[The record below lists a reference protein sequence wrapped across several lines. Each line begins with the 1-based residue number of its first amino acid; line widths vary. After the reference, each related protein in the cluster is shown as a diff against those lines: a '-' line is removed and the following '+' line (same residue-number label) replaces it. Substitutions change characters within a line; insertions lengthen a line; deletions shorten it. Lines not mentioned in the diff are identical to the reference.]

1 MTKTAGAKAPAVL
14 YLRVMNVH
22 SIARMSG
29 GSAYLWMAARARNAL
44 RRVVVFG
51 VVGGVVFIAAL
62 IAFVVVPRNASR
74 KALAV
79 ASKIEARTDSTPAV
93 ATRNRYLAEVTTTDS
108 VLNAARQAA
117 IPVPTPVIDTFPPAV
132 RAQRDSLNK
141 ELATLNRLIDRAE
154 NAPLPTSYRALAA
167 SPAVAADPRV
177 RVLLDSLADIERE
190 RNAFGAVGGVDPV
203 YLSLTSRATAIG
215 RTIQGIADVK
225 RGEVRGKLA
234 LIRPVPAPVE
244 KPKILVDTTALLAQL
259 ATGQQNYSAAAKQL
273 DQINQRNARIDRES
287 ARARDLANVGAPPWA
302 MLAAAVV
309 LALAV
314 GFAASFG
321 TELKRPHIADPRE
334 AEQISGARV
343 LTVIR
348 PPEVV
353 VERSRRQA
361 DVEAPPLI
369 DVVSESYRTLYL
381 HIASVEASVPIVTIT
396 GDDPGIVATVASNLA
411 ASAAYEAR
419 STLLVDVDP
428 TTCSVA
434 SVLRVRPDPGLSGI
448 ITGTATWPEA
458 IVPTTIGRDR
468 PLDVLPSGTRRAG
481 PPEPDVVEEV
491 RKELARM
498 QRRYDFI
505 IIAAPTSYV
514 QRSASSIIPA
524 PDVILCA
531 RIAHTTVGGLK
542 SAVDSLR
549 GADMRIHGLVL
560 WDAEMPQLETR
571 EEMLGATR
579 QSGAFQPELV
589 TAR

>member
-1 MTKTAGAKAPAVL
+1 
-14 YLRVMNVH
+14 MNVH

-51 VVGGVVFIAAL
+51 IVGGVVFIAAL
-62 IAFVVVPRNASR
+62 IAFVLVPRNASR

-79 ASKIEARTDSTPAV
+79 AAQIEAKSDSTPAV
-93 ATRNRYLAEVTTTDS
+93 AARNRYLAEVTAVDS
-108 VLNAARQAA
+108 ALDAARRAA
-117 IPVPTPVIDTFPPAV
+117 NPPPAPVIDTFPPAV
-132 RAQRDSLNK
+132 RAQRDTLGA

-167 SPAVAADPRV
+167 SPEVAADPRV
-177 RVLLDSLADIERE
+177 RILLDSLAGIERD
-190 RNAFGAVGGVDPV
+190 RNAFGAVGTVDPV
-203 YLSLTSRATAIG
+203 YLALTSRANAIG
-215 RTIQGIADVK
+215 RSIQAVADAK
-225 RGEVRGKLA
+225 RGEIRGKLA
-234 LIRPVPAPVE
+234 LIRPTPAPVT
-244 KPKILVDTTALLAQL
+244 KPAILVDTAKLLAQRST
-259 ATGQQNYSAAAKQL
+259 AQQSYSAAARQA
-273 DQINQRNARIDRES
+273 DQISTKNTRIDRES
-287 ARARDLANVGAPPWA
+287 ARARELSNVGAPPWA
-302 MLAAAVV
+302 M

-334 AEQISGARV
+334 AEQVSGARV

-396 GDDPGIVATVASNLA
+396 GDDPGIVATVAANLA

-434 SVLRVRPDPGLSGI
+434 SVLRIRPDPGLSGI
-448 ITGTATWPEA
+448 ITGSATWPEA

-468 PLDVLPSGTRRAG
+468 PLDVLPSGTRRSG
-481 PPEPDVVEEV
+481 LPEANVVEDV
-491 RKELARM
+491 KKELARM

-514 QRSASSIIPA
+514 QRSGSSIIPA

-542 SAVDSLR
+542 TAVDTLR

-579 QSGAFQPELV
+579 QPEAFQPELAA
-589 TAR
+589 AR

>member
-1 MTKTAGAKAPAVL
+1 M
-14 YLRVMNVH
+14 
-22 SIARMSG
+22 
-29 GSAYLWMAARARNAL
+29 
-44 RRVVVFG
+44 FG
-51 VVGGVVFIAAL
+51 IVGGVTFIAAL
-62 IAFVVVPRNASR
+62 IAFVVVPRSASR

-79 ASKIEARTDSTPAV
+79 ASRIETRSDSAPAV
-93 ATRNRYLAEVTTTDS
+93 AARDRFLAQTNTADSIMNATRAALAP
-108 VLNAARQAA
+108 Q
-117 IPVPTPVIDTFPPAV
+117 PVAVIDTFPPAV
-132 RAQRDSLNK
+132 RAQRDSLSA
-141 ELATLNRLIDRAE
+141 ELTTLNRLIDRAE

-167 SPAVAADPRV
+167 SPTVAADPRV
-177 RVLLDSLADIERE
+177 RTLLDSLADIERE

-215 RTIQGIADVK
+215 REIKGIADAK
-225 RGEVRGKLA
+225 RGEMRGKLA
-234 LIRPVPAPVE
+234 LIRPTPAPVV
-244 KPKILVDTTALLAQL
+244 KPVINVDTNQVLAQR
-259 ATGQQNYSAAAKQL
+259 TAAQRQYTAAMRQL
-273 DQINQRNARIDRES
+273 DQIRQKNLRIDQET
-287 ARARDLANVGAPPWA
+287 ARARELANVGAPPWA

-334 AEQISGARV
+334 AEQVSNARV
-343 LTVIR
+343 LTVIK
-348 PPEVV
+348 PPEIV

-396 GDDPGIVATVASNLA
+396 GDDPGIVATVAANLA

-428 TTCSVA
+428 TTCAVA
-434 SVLRVRPDPGLSGI
+434 SVLRIRPDPGLGGI
-448 ITGTATWPEA
+448 INGGATWPEA

-481 PPEPDVVEEV
+481 MPETNVVEEV
-491 RKELARM
+491 KKELARL

-514 QRSASSIIPA
+514 QRSAASIIPA

-531 RIAHTTVGGLK
+531 RMAHTTIGGLK
-542 SAVDSLR
+542 SAVEGLR
-549 GADMRIHGLVL
+549 AADMRIHGLVL

-571 EEMLGATR
+571 EEMLGASR
-579 QSGAFQPELV
+579 QAESFRPELA
-589 TAR
+589 TAQ

>member
-1 MTKTAGAKAPAVL
+1 
-14 YLRVMNVH
+14 MNVH

-51 VVGGVVFIAAL
+51 IVGGVVFIAAL
-62 IAFVVVPRNASR
+62 IAFVLVPRNASR

-79 ASKIEARTDSTPAV
+79 AAQIDAKSDSTPAV
-93 ATRNRYLAEVTTTDS
+93 AARNRYLAEVTAVDS
-108 VLNAARQAA
+108 ALDGARRAANPAPA
-117 IPVPTPVIDTFPPAV
+117 PVIDTFPPAV
-132 RAQRDSLNK
+132 RAQRDSLGA

-167 SPAVAADPRV
+167 SPEVAADPRV
-177 RVLLDSLADIERE
+177 RILLDSLAGIERD
-190 RNAFGAVGGVDPV
+190 RNAFGAVGTVDPV
-203 YLSLTSRATAIG
+203 YLALTSRANAIG
-215 RTIQGIADVK
+215 RSIQAIADAK
-225 RGEVRGKLA
+225 RGEIRGKLA
-234 LIRPVPAPVE
+234 LIRPTPAAVV
-244 KPKILVDTTALLAQL
+244 KPAITVDTLRLLAQR
-259 ATGQQNYSAAAKQL
+259 ATAQQSYSAAARQV
-273 DQINQRNARIDRES
+273 DQISTKNTRIDRES
-287 ARARDLANVGAPPWA
+287 AHARELSNVGAPPWA

-334 AEQISGARV
+334 AEQVSGARV
-343 LTVIR
+343 LTVVR

-361 DVEAPPLI
+361 DIEAPPLI

-396 GDDPGIVATVASNLA
+396 GDDPGIVATVAANLA

-434 SVLRVRPDPGLSGI
+434 SVLRIRPDPGLSGI
-448 ITGTATWPEA
+448 ITGNATWPEA
-458 IVPTTIGRDR
+458 IVSTTIGRDR
-468 PLDVLPSGTRRAG
+468 PLDVLPSGTRRSG
-481 PPEPDVVEEV
+481 LPEANVVEEV
-491 RKELARM
+491 KKELARM

-514 QRSASSIIPA
+514 QRSESSIIPA

-542 SAVDSLR
+542 TAVDSLR

-571 EEMLGATR
+571 EEMLGSTR
-579 QSGAFQPELV
+579 QPEAFQPELAA
-589 TAR
+589 AR

>member
-1 MTKTAGAKAPAVL
+1 
-14 YLRVMNVH
+14 
-22 SIARMSG
+22 
-29 GSAYLWMAARARNAL
+29 MAARARNAL

-51 VVGGVVFIAAL
+51 IVGGVVFIAAL
-62 IAFVVVPRNASR
+62 IAFVLVPRNASR

-79 ASKIEARTDSTPAV
+79 AARIEAKNDSSPAV
-93 ATRNRYLAEVTTTDS
+93 AARDRYLAEVTAVDS
-108 VLNAARQAA
+108 TLDAARRAA
-117 IPVPTPVIDTFPPAV
+117 NPVPAPVIDTFPPAV
-132 RAQRDSLNK
+132 RAQRDSLGAQ
-141 ELATLNRLIDRAE
+141 LATLKRLIDRAE

-167 SPAVAADPRV
+167 SPEVAADPRV
-177 RVLLDSLADIERE
+177 RILLDSLAGIERD
-190 RNAFGAVGGVDPV
+190 RNAFGAVGTVDPV
-203 YLSLTSRATAIG
+203 YLALTSRANAIG
-215 RTIQGIADVK
+215 RSIQAVADAK
-225 RGEVRGKLA
+225 RGEIRGKLA
-234 LIRPVPAPVE
+234 LIRPTSPPVV
-244 KPKILVDTTALLAQL
+244 KPTITVDTAKLLAQRGT
-259 ATGQQNYSAAAKQL
+259 AQQSYAAAARQV
-273 DQINQRNARIDRES
+273 DQIRSRNSRIDRES
-287 ARARDLANVGAPPWA
+287 ARARELSNVGAPPWA

-334 AEQISGARV
+334 AEQVSGARV

-396 GDDPGIVATVASNLA
+396 GDDPGIVATVAANLA

-434 SVLRVRPDPGLSGI
+434 SVLRIRPDPGLSGI
-448 ITGTATWPEA
+448 ITGSSTWPEA

-468 PLDVLPSGTRRAG
+468 PLDVLPSGTRRSG
-481 PPEPDVVEEV
+481 LPESNVVEEV
-491 RKELARM
+491 KKELARM

-542 SAVDSLR
+542 TAVDTLR

-571 EEMLGATR
+571 EEMLGSTS
-579 QSGAFQPELV
+579 QSEAFQPELA

>member
-1 MTKTAGAKAPAVL
+1 
-14 YLRVMNVH
+14 MNVH

-29 GSAYLWMAARARNAL
+29 GSTYLWMAARARNAL
-44 RRVVVFG
+44 RRGVVFG
-51 VVGGVVFIAAL
+51 VVGGVVFVAAL
-62 IAFVVVPRNASR
+62 IAFVVVPRNASK

-79 ASKIEARTDSTPAV
+79 ASRIEARADSSPAV
-93 ATRNRYLAEVTTTDS
+93 AARNRYQTELTRTDS
-108 VLNAARQAA
+108 VLNAARLAA
-117 IPVPTPVIDTFPPAV
+117 MPVPTPVIDTFPPAV
-132 RAQRDSLNK
+132 RAQRDSLNG

-203 YLSLTSRATAIG
+203 YLALTSRATAIG
-215 RTIQGIADVK
+215 RSIQGIADVK

-234 LIRPVPAPVE
+234 LIRPIAAPVA
-244 KPKILVDTTALLAQL
+244 KPKILVDTAALLAQSA
-259 ATGQQNYSAAAKQL
+259 ATQQNYAAAVKQL
-273 DQINQRNARIDRES
+273 EQVNQRNARIDRES
-287 ARARDLANVGAPPWA
+287 ARARELANVGAPPWA

-334 AEQISGARV
+334 AEQVSGARV

-396 GDDPGIVATVASNLA
+396 GDDPGIVATVAANLA

-434 SVLRVRPDPGLSGI
+434 SVLRIRPDPGLSGI
-448 ITGTATWPEA
+448 ITGSATWPEA

-481 PPEPDVVEEV
+481 LPEPNTVEEV

-514 QRSASSIIPA
+514 QRSASSIIPS

-542 SAVDSLR
+542 TAVDSLR

-579 QSGAFQPELV
+579 QSEAFQPELA
-589 TAR
+589 TAQ

>member
-1 MTKTAGAKAPAVL
+1 
-14 YLRVMNVH
+14 MNVH
-22 SIARMSG
+22 R

-44 RRVVVFG
+44 RRIVVFG
-51 VVGGVVFIAAL
+51 IVGGVVFIGAL

-79 ASKIEARTDSTPAV
+79 AASIESRTDSGPTVV
-93 ATRNRYLAEVTTTDS
+93 ARDRYLAELTATDS
-108 VLNAARQAA
+108 VLNATRRALM
-117 IPVPTPVIDTFPPAV
+117 PVPAAVIDTFPPAV
-132 RAQRDSLNK
+132 RAQRDSLGA

-167 SPAVAADPRV
+167 SPPVAADPKV
-177 RVLLDSLADIERE
+177 RVLLDSLADVERD
-190 RNAFGAVGGVDPV
+190 RNSFGAMGGVDPV
-203 YLSLTSRATAIG
+203 YLSLTSRANAIG
-215 RTIQGIADVK
+215 RQIQGIADAK
-225 RGEVRGKLA
+225 RGEIRGKLA
-234 LIRPVPAPVE
+234 LIRPTPAPVV
-244 KPKILVDTTALLAQL
+244 KPVITVDTTKLAAQH
-259 ATGQQNYSAAAKQL
+259 ATAQQNYASAVAQL
-273 DQINQRNARIDRES
+273 DQINQKNARIDRES
-287 ARARDLANVGAPPWA
+287 AHARELANVGAPPWA

-334 AEQISGARV
+334 AEQISGTRV
-343 LTVIR
+343 LTVIK

-396 GDDPGIVATVASNLA
+396 GDDPGIVATVAANLA

-434 SVLRVRPDPGLSGI
+434 SVLRIRPDPGLSGI
-448 ITGTATWPEA
+448 IMGSATWPEA
-458 IVPTTIGRDR
+458 IIPTTIGRDR
-468 PLDVLPSGTRRAG
+468 PLDVLPSGTRRSG
-481 PPEPDVVEEV
+481 LPEPNVVEEV

-514 QRSASSIIPA
+514 QRSANSIIPA

-579 QSGAFQPELV
+579 QSGAFQPELA

>member
-1 MTKTAGAKAPAVL
+1 
-14 YLRVMNVH
+14 
-22 SIARMSG
+22 
-29 GSAYLWMAARARNAL
+29 MAARARNAL
-44 RRVVVFG
+44 RRVLVFG
-51 VVGGVVFIAAL
+51 IVGGVTFIGAL
-62 IAFVVVPRNASR
+62 IAFVIVPRSASR

-79 ASKIEARTDSTPAV
+79 ASQIEARTDTAPTV
-93 ATRNRYLAEVTTTDS
+93 
-108 VLNAARQAA
+108 AARDRFLAQVNTADSIMNATHAA
-117 IPVPTPVIDTFPPAV
+117 LAPQPVAVIDTFPPAV
-132 RAQRDSLNK
+132 RAQRDSLSA

-167 SPAVAADPRV
+167 SPTVAADPRV
-177 RVLLDSLADIERE
+177 RALLDSLADIERE

-215 RTIQGIADVK
+215 REIKGIADAK
-225 RGEVRGKLA
+225 RGEMRGKLA
-234 LIRPVPAPVE
+234 LIRPTPAPVV
-244 KPKILVDTTALLAQL
+244 KPVINVDTNQVIAQRTAAQR
-259 ATGQQNYSAAAKQL
+259 NYAAAERQL
-273 DQINQRNARIDRES
+273 DQIRQKNQRIDRET
-287 ARARDLANVGAPPWA
+287 ARARELANVGAPPWA

-334 AEQISGARV
+334 AEQVSNARV
-343 LTVIR
+343 LTVIS
-348 PPEVV
+348 PPEIV

-396 GDDPGIVATVASNLA
+396 GDDPGIVATVAANLA

-428 TTCSVA
+428 TTCAVA
-434 SVLRVRPDPGLSGI
+434 SVLRIRPDPGLAGI
-448 ITGTATWPEA
+448 INGGVTWPEA

-468 PLDVLPSGTRRAG
+468 PLDVLPSGTRRSG
-481 PPEPDVVEEV
+481 MPEATVVEEV
-491 RKELARM
+491 RKELARL

-514 QRSASSIIPA
+514 QRSAASIIPA

-531 RIAHTTVGGLK
+531 RIAHTTIGGLK
-542 SAVDSLR
+542 SAVDGLR
-549 GADMRIHGLVL
+549 AADMRIHGLVL

-571 EEMLGATR
+571 EEMLGAAQR
-579 QSGAFQPELV
+579 PESFQPELAA
-589 TAR
+589 AR

>member
-1 MTKTAGAKAPAVL
+1 
-14 YLRVMNVH
+14 
-22 SIARMSG
+22 
-29 GSAYLWMAARARNAL
+29 MAARARNAL

-51 VVGGVVFIAAL
+51 IVGGVVFIAAL
-62 IAFVVVPRNASR
+62 IAFVLVPRNASR

-79 ASKIEARTDSTPAV
+79 AAQIEAKSDSTPSV
-93 ATRNRYLAEVTTTDS
+93 AARNRYLAEVTAIDS
-108 VLNAARQAA
+108 ALDAARRAA
-117 IPVPTPVIDTFPPAV
+117 NPAPAPVIDTFPPAV
-132 RAQRDSLNK
+132 RAQRDSLGAQ
-141 ELATLNRLIDRAE
+141 LATLNRLIDRAE

-167 SPAVAADPRV
+167 SPEVAADPRV
-177 RVLLDSLADIERE
+177 RILLDSLAGIERD
-190 RNAFGAVGGVDPV
+190 RNAFGAVGTVDPV
-203 YLSLTSRATAIG
+203 YLALTSRANAIG
-215 RTIQGIADVK
+215 RSIQAVADAK
-225 RGEVRGKLA
+225 RGEIRGKLA
-234 LIRPVPAPVE
+234 LIRPTPAPIT
-244 KPKILVDTTALLAQL
+244 KPAITVDTVKLLAQR
-259 ATGQQNYSAAAKQL
+259 ATAQQSYSAAARQA
-273 DQINQRNARIDRES
+273 DQISSKNTRIDRES
-287 ARARDLANVGAPPWA
+287 ARARELSNVGAPPWA

-334 AEQISGARV
+334 AEQVSGARV
-343 LTVIR
+343 LTVVR

-396 GDDPGIVATVASNLA
+396 GDDPGIVATVAANLA

-434 SVLRVRPDPGLSGI
+434 SVLRIRPDPGLSGI
-448 ITGTATWPEA
+448 ITGSATWPEA

-468 PLDVLPSGTRRAG
+468 PLDVLPSGTRRSG
-481 PPEPDVVEEV
+481 LPEANVVEEV
-491 RKELARM
+491 KKELARM

-514 QRSASSIIPA
+514 QRSGSSIIPA

-542 SAVDSLR
+542 TAVDTLR

-571 EEMLGATR
+571 EEMLGSTR
-579 QSGAFQPELV
+579 QPEAFQPELA

>member
-1 MTKTAGAKAPAVL
+1 
-14 YLRVMNVH
+14 
-22 SIARMSG
+22 MSG

-51 VVGGVVFIAAL
+51 IVGGVVFIAAL
-62 IAFVVVPRNASR
+62 IAFVLVPRNASR

-79 ASKIEARTDSTPAV
+79 AAQIEAKNDSSPAV
-93 ATRNRYLAEVTTTDS
+93 AARDRYLAEVTAIDS
-108 VLNAARQAA
+108 ALGAARRAA
-117 IPVPTPVIDTFPPAV
+117 NPVPAPVIDTFPPAV
-132 RAQRDSLNK
+132 RAQRDSLGAQ
-141 ELATLNRLIDRAE
+141 LATLNRLIDRAE

-167 SPAVAADPRV
+167 SPEVAADPRV
-177 RVLLDSLADIERE
+177 RILLDSLAGIERD
-190 RNAFGAVGGVDPV
+190 RNAFGAVGTVDPV
-203 YLSLTSRATAIG
+203 YLALTSRANAIG
-215 RTIQGIADVK
+215 RSIQAVADAK
-225 RGEVRGKLA
+225 RGEIRGKLA
-234 LIRPVPAPVE
+234 LIRPTPAPVVR
-244 KPKILVDTTALLAQL
+244 PTINVDTTKLLAQR
-259 ATGQQNYSAAAKQL
+259 ATAQQSYTAAARQV
-273 DQINQRNARIDRES
+273 DQISSKNSRIDRES
-287 ARARDLANVGAPPWA
+287 AHARELSNVGAPPWA

-334 AEQISGARV
+334 AEQVSGARV
-343 LTVIR
+343 LTVVR

-396 GDDPGIVATVASNLA
+396 GDDPGIVATVAANLA

-434 SVLRVRPDPGLSGI
+434 SVLRIRPDPGLSGI
-448 ITGTATWPEA
+448 ITGGATWPEA

-468 PLDVLPSGTRRAG
+468 PLDVLPSGTRRSG
-481 PPEPDVVEEV
+481 LPESNVVEEV
-491 RKELARM
+491 KKELARM

-514 QRSASSIIPA
+514 QRSETSIIPA

-542 SAVDSLR
+542 TAVDTLR

-571 EEMLGATR
+571 EEMLGSTR
-579 QSGAFQPELV
+579 QSEAFQPELA

>member
-1 MTKTAGAKAPAVL
+1 
-14 YLRVMNVH
+14 MNVH

-44 RRVVVFG
+44 RRVLVFG
-51 VVGGVVFIAAL
+51 IVGGVVFIAAL

-79 ASKIEARTDSTPAV
+79 ASRIEARADSTPAV
-93 ATRNRYLAEVTTTDS
+93 TARDRYLAEVRTTDS
-108 VLNAARQAA
+108 VINATRLAA
-117 IPVPTPVIDTFPPAV
+117 MPVVTPVIDTFPPAV
-132 RAQRDSLNK
+132 RAQRDSLNA
-141 ELATLNRLIDRAE
+141 ELTTLNRLIDRAE

-167 SPAVAADPRV
+167 SPAVASDPRV
-177 RVLLDSLADIERE
+177 RALLDSLADIERE

-215 RTIQGIADVK
+215 RSIQGIADAK

-234 LIRPVPAPVE
+234 LIRPTPAPVVR
-244 KPKILVDTTALLAQL
+244 PRITVDTTALLAQN
-259 ATGQQNYSAAAKQL
+259 AAAQQNYAAAVKQL

-343 LTVIR
+343 LTVIK

-434 SVLRVRPDPGLSGI
+434 SVLRIRPDPGLSGI
-448 ITGTATWPEA
+448 ITGNATWPEA
-458 IVPTTIGRDR
+458 IVSTTIGRDR

-481 PPEPDVVEEV
+481 LPEPDVVEEV

-505 IIAAPTSYV
+505 IITAPTSYV

-579 QSGAFQPELV
+579 QSGAFQPEL
-589 TAR
+589 AAAQ

>member
-1 MTKTAGAKAPAVL
+1 
-14 YLRVMNVH
+14 MNVH

-51 VVGGVVFIAAL
+51 IVGGVVFIAAL
-62 IAFVVVPRNASR
+62 IAFVLVPRNASR

-79 ASKIEARTDSTPAV
+79 AAQIEAKNDSSPAV
-93 ATRNRYLAEVTTTDS
+93 ATRGRYLAEVTAVDS
-108 VLNAARQAA
+108 ALDAARRAA
-117 IPVPTPVIDTFPPAV
+117 NPVPAPVIDTFPPAV
-132 RAQRDSLNK
+132 RAQRDSLGA

-167 SPAVAADPRV
+167 SPEVAANPKV
-177 RVLLDSLADIERE
+177 RVLLDSLADIERD
-190 RNAFGAVGGVDPV
+190 RNAFGAVGTVDPV
-203 YLSLTSRATAIG
+203 YLALTSRANAIG
-215 RTIQGIADVK
+215 RSIQAVADAK
-225 RGEVRGKLA
+225 RGEIRGKLA
-234 LIRPVPAPVE
+234 LIRPAPAPVV
-244 KPKILVDTTALLAQL
+244 KPTITVDTARLLAQRST
-259 ATGQQNYSAAAKQL
+259 AQQSYSAAVRQVE
-273 DQINQRNARIDRES
+273 QISSKNSRIDRES
-287 ARARDLANVGAPPWA
+287 ARARELSNVGAPPWA

-334 AEQISGARV
+334 AEQVSGARV
-343 LTVIR
+343 LTVIK

-396 GDDPGIVATVASNLA
+396 GDDPGIVATVAANLA

-419 STLLVDVDP
+419 STLLVDVGP

-434 SVLRVRPDPGLSGI
+434 SVLRIRPDPGLSGV
-448 ITGTATWPEA
+448 ITGSATWPEA

-468 PLDVLPSGTRRAG
+468 PLDVLPSGTRRSG
-481 PPEPDVVEEV
+481 LPEPSVVEEV
-491 RKELARM
+491 KKELTRM

-514 QRSASSIIPA
+514 QRSVSSIIPA

-542 SAVDSLR
+542 TAVDSLR

-571 EEMLGATR
+571 EEMLGSTR
-579 QSGAFQPELV
+579 QSEAFQPELA
-589 TAR
+589 TAP

>member
-1 MTKTAGAKAPAVL
+1 
-14 YLRVMNVH
+14 
-22 SIARMSG
+22 
-29 GSAYLWMAARARNAL
+29 MAARARNAL
-44 RRVVVFG
+44 RRVLVFG
-51 VVGGVVFIAAL
+51 IVGGVVFIAAL

-79 ASKIEARTDSTPAV
+79 ASRIEARTDSSPTV
-93 ATRNRYLAEVTTTDS
+93 ALRDRFLAEVTSTDS

-132 RAQRDSLNK
+132 RAQRDSLNA

-215 RTIQGIADVK
+215 RAIQGIADVK

-244 KPKILVDTTALLAQL
+244 KPKISVDTVALLTQRAQ
-259 ATGQQNYSAAAKQL
+259 AQQNYAAAAKQL
-273 DQINQRNARIDRES
+273 DQINQKNTRIDRES
-287 ARARDLANVGAPPWA
+287 ARARELANVGAPPWA

-396 GDDPGIVATVASNLA
+396 GDDPGIIATVASNLA

-434 SVLRVRPDPGLSGI
+434 SVLRIRPDPGLSGI

-468 PLDVLPSGTRRAG
+468 PLDVIPSGTRRAG

-491 RKELARM
+491 RRELARM

-505 IIAAPTSYV
+505 IITAPTSYV

-531 RIAHTTVGGLK
+531 RIAHTSVAGLK

-571 EEMLGATR
+571 EEMLGVTR

-589 TAR
+589 TAQ

>member
-1 MTKTAGAKAPAVL
+1 
-14 YLRVMNVH
+14 MNVH
-22 SIARMSG
+22 R

-51 VVGGVVFIAAL
+51 IVGGVVFIGAL

-74 KALAV
+74 KALAMA
-79 ASKIEARTDSTPAV
+79 ASIESRTDSGPTVGA
-93 ATRNRYLAEVTTTDS
+93 RDRYLAELTATDS
-108 VLNAARQAA
+108 VLNATRRALM
-117 IPVPTPVIDTFPPAV
+117 PVPAAVIDTFPPAV
-132 RAQRDSLNK
+132 RAQRDSLGA

-167 SPAVAADPRV
+167 SPVVAADPRV
-177 RVLLDSLADIERE
+177 RVLLDSLADIERD

-203 YLSLTSRATAIG
+203 YLSLTSRANAIG
-215 RTIQGIADVK
+215 RQIQGIADAK

-234 LIRPVPAPVE
+234 LIRPTPAPVV
-244 KPKILVDTTALLAQL
+244 KPVITVDTTKLVAQH
-259 ATGQQNYSAAAKQL
+259 ATAQQNYEAALAQL
-273 DQINQRNARIDRES
+273 DQINQKNARIDRES
-287 ARARDLANVGAPPWA
+287 AHARDLANVGAPPWA
-302 MLAAAVV
+302 MLAAAAV

-343 LTVIR
+343 LTVIK

-396 GDDPGIVATVASNLA
+396 GDDPGIVATVAANLA

-434 SVLRVRPDPGLSGI
+434 SVLRIRPDPGLSGI
-448 ITGTATWPEA
+448 ITGNATWPEA
-458 IVPTTIGRDR
+458 IIPTTIGRDR
-468 PLDVLPSGTRRAG
+468 PLDVLPSGTRRSG
-481 PPEPDVVEEV
+481 LPEPNVVEEV

-531 RIAHTTVGGLK
+531 RIAHTTVSGLK

-579 QSGAFQPELV
+579 QSGAFQPELA

>member
-1 MTKTAGAKAPAVL
+1 
-14 YLRVMNVH
+14 
-22 SIARMSG
+22 
-29 GSAYLWMAARARNAL
+29 
-44 RRVVVFG
+44 VV
-51 VVGGVVFIAAL
+51 
-62 IAFVVVPRNASR
+62 
-74 KALAV
+74 K
-79 ASKIEARTDSTPAV
+79 
-93 ATRNRYLAEVTTTDS
+93 
-108 VLNAARQAA
+108 
-117 IPVPTPVIDTFPPAV
+117 PVIT
-132 RAQRDSLNK
+132 
-141 ELATLNRLIDRAE
+141 
-154 NAPLPTSYRALAA
+154 
-167 SPAVAADPRV
+167 
-177 RVLLDSLADIERE
+177 
-190 RNAFGAVGGVDPV
+190 
-203 YLSLTSRATAIG
+203 
-215 RTIQGIADVK
+215 
-225 RGEVRGKLA
+225 
-234 LIRPVPAPVE
+234 
-244 KPKILVDTTALLAQL
+244 VDTTKLLAQR
-259 ATGQQNYSAAAKQL
+259 AAAQQNFTAATRQL
-273 DQINQRNARIDRES
+273 DQINQRNARIARES
-287 ARARDLANVGAPPWA
+287 ARARELANVGAPPWA
-302 MLAAAVV
+302 MLAAAAV

-334 AEQISGARV
+334 AEQITGARV
-343 LTVIR
+343 LTVIK

-396 GDDPGIVATVASNLA
+396 GDEPGIVATVAANLA

-434 SVLRVRPDPGLSGI
+434 SVLRIRPDPGLSGI
-448 ITGTATWPEA
+448 ITGGATWPEA

-481 PPEPDVVEEV
+481 MPEADVVEEV

-514 QRSASSIIPA
+514 QRSANSIIPA

-531 RIAHTTVGGLK
+531 RIAHATVSGLK
-542 SAVDSLR
+542 NAVESLR
-549 GADMRIHGLVL
+549 GADMRVHGLVL

-579 QSGAFQPELV
+579 QSGAFQPELAA
-589 TAR
+589 AR

>member
-1 MTKTAGAKAPAVL
+1 
-14 YLRVMNVH
+14 
-22 SIARMSG
+22 MSG

-44 RRVVVFG
+44 RRVLVFG
-51 VVGGVVFIAAL
+51 IVGGVTFIGAL
-62 IAFVVVPRNASR
+62 IAFVIVPRSASR

-79 ASKIEARTDSTPAV
+79 ASQIESPTDSAPTI
-93 ATRNRYLAEVTTTDS
+93 
-108 VLNAARQAA
+108 AARDRFLAQVNTADSIMNATHAA
-117 IPVPTPVIDTFPPAV
+117 LAPQPVAVIDTFPPAV
-132 RAQRDSLNK
+132 RAQRDSLSA

-167 SPAVAADPRV
+167 SPTVAADPRV
-177 RVLLDSLADIERE
+177 RALLDSLADVERD

-215 RTIQGIADVK
+215 REIKAIADAK
-225 RGEVRGKLA
+225 RGEMRGKLA
-234 LIRPVPAPVE
+234 LIRPTPAPVV
-244 KPKILVDTTALLAQL
+244 KPVINVDTNQVIAQRAVAQRNYATAAR
-259 ATGQQNYSAAAKQL
+259 QL
-273 DQINQRNARIDRES
+273 DQIRLKNQRIDRES
-287 ARARDLANVGAPPWA
+287 ARARELANVGAPPWA

-334 AEQISGARV
+334 AEQVSNARV
-343 LTVIR
+343 LTVIS
-348 PPEVV
+348 PPEIV

-396 GDDPGIVATVASNLA
+396 GDDPGIVATVAANLA

-428 TTCSVA
+428 TTCAVA
-434 SVLRVRPDPGLSGI
+434 SVLRIRPDPGLAGI
-448 ITGTATWPEA
+448 INGGATWPEA

-468 PLDVLPSGTRRAG
+468 PLDVLPSGTKRSG
-481 PPEPDVVEEV
+481 MPEANVVEEV
-491 RKELARM
+491 KKELARL

-514 QRSASSIIPA
+514 QRSAASIIPA

-531 RIAHTTVGGLK
+531 RIAHTTIGGLK
-542 SAVDSLR
+542 SAVDGLR
-549 GADMRIHGLVL
+549 AADMRIHGLVL

-571 EEMLGATR
+571 EEMLGASR
-579 QSGAFQPELV
+579 QAESFRPELA
-589 TAR
+589 TAQ

>member
-1 MTKTAGAKAPAVL
+1 
-14 YLRVMNVH
+14 
-22 SIARMSG
+22 MSG

-51 VVGGVVFIAAL
+51 IVGGVVFIAAL
-62 IAFVVVPRNASR
+62 IAFVLVPRNASR

-79 ASKIEARTDSTPAV
+79 AAQIEAKNDSSPAV
-93 ATRNRYLAEVTTTDS
+93 AARDRYLAEVTAVDS
-108 VLNAARQAA
+108 ALDAARRAA
-117 IPVPTPVIDTFPPAV
+117 NPVPAPVVDTFPPAV
-132 RAQRDSLNK
+132 RAQRDSLGV
-141 ELATLNRLIDRAE
+141 ELARLNRLIDRAE

-167 SPAVAADPRV
+167 SPEVAADPKV
-177 RVLLDSLADIERE
+177 RVLLDSLAGIERD
-190 RNAFGAVGGVDPV
+190 RNAFGAVGTVDPV
-203 YLSLTSRATAIG
+203 YLALTSRANAIG
-215 RTIQGIADVK
+215 RSIQAVADAK
-225 RGEVRGKLA
+225 RGEIRGKLA
-234 LIRPVPAPVE
+234 LIRPTPAPVV
-244 KPKILVDTTALLAQL
+244 KPTLTVDTTKLLGQRVTAQ
-259 ATGQQNYSAAAKQL
+259 QSYSAAARQV
-273 DQINQRNARIDRES
+273 DQISSKNSRIDRES
-287 ARARDLANVGAPPWA
+287 ARARELSNVGAPPWA

-321 TELKRPHIADPRE
+321 TELKRPHIADARE
-334 AEQISGARV
+334 AEQVSGARV

-396 GDDPGIVATVASNLA
+396 GDDPGIVATVAANLA

-434 SVLRVRPDPGLSGI
+434 SVLRIRPDPGLSGI
-448 ITGTATWPEA
+448 ITGSSTWPEA

-468 PLDVLPSGTRRAG
+468 PLDVLPSGTRRSG
-481 PPEPDVVEEV
+481 LPETNVVEEV
-491 RKELARM
+491 KKELARM

-542 SAVDSLR
+542 TAVDSLR

-571 EEMLGATR
+571 EEMLGSTR
-579 QSGAFQPELV
+579 QSETFQPELA

>member
-1 MTKTAGAKAPAVL
+1 
-14 YLRVMNVH
+14 
-22 SIARMSG
+22 MSG

-44 RRVVVFG
+44 RRVLVFG
-51 VVGGVVFIAAL
+51 IVGGVVFIGAL
-62 IAFVVVPRNASR
+62 IAFVIVPRSASR

-79 ASKIEARTDSTPAV
+79 ASRIETRTDSAPTI
-93 ATRNRYLAEVTTTDS
+93 
-108 VLNAARQAA
+108 AARDRFLARVNTADSIMNATHAA
-117 IPVPTPVIDTFPPAV
+117 LAPQPVAVIDTFPPAV
-132 RAQRDSLNK
+132 RAQRDSLSA

-167 SPAVAADPRV
+167 SPTVAADPRV
-177 RVLLDSLADIERE
+177 RLLLDSLADIERE

-215 RTIQGIADVK
+215 REIKGIADAK

-234 LIRPVPAPVE
+234 LIRPTPAPVV
-244 KPKILVDTTALLAQL
+244 KPVINVDTMKVLADRTTA
-259 ATGQQNYSAAAKQL
+259 QQGYTAAVRQL
-273 DQINQRNARIDRES
+273 DQIRQKNLRIDRET
-287 ARARDLANVGAPPWA
+287 ARARELANVGAPPWA

-334 AEQISGARV
+334 AEQISNARV
-343 LTVIR
+343 LTVIK
-348 PPEVV
+348 PPEIV

-396 GDDPGIVATVASNLA
+396 GDDAGIVATVAANLA

-428 TTCSVA
+428 TTCSIA
-434 SVLRVRPDPGLSGI
+434 SVLRIRPDPGLAGI
-448 ITGTATWPEA
+448 INGGATWPEA

-481 PPEPDVVEEV
+481 LPEPNVVEEV
-491 RKELARM
+491 KKELARL

-514 QRSASSIIPA
+514 QRSAASIIPA

-531 RIAHTTVGGLK
+531 RIAHTTISGLK
-542 SAVDSLR
+542 SAVDGLR
-549 GADMRIHGLVL
+549 AADMRIHGLVL

-571 EEMLGATR
+571 EEMLGAAR
-579 QSGAFQPELV
+579 QAESFRPELA
-589 TAR
+589 TAQ

>member
-1 MTKTAGAKAPAVL
+1 
-14 YLRVMNVH
+14 MNVH

-29 GSAYLWMAARARNAL
+29 GPAYLWMAARARNAL
-44 RRVVVFG
+44 RRVLVFG
-51 VVGGVVFIAAL
+51 IVGGVVFIAAL

-79 ASKIEARTDSTPAV
+79 ASRIEARADSTPAV
-93 ATRNRYLAEVTTTDS
+93 AARNRYLAEVTTTDS
-108 VLNAARQAA
+108 ALNAARLAA
-117 IPVPTPVIDTFPPAV
+117 MPVVTPVIDTFPPAV
-132 RAQRDSLNK
+132 RAQRDSLNA
-141 ELATLNRLIDRAE
+141 ELGTLNRLIERAE

-190 RNAFGAVGGVDPV
+190 RNEFGAVGGVDPV

-215 RTIQGIADVK
+215 RAIQGIADVK

-234 LIRPVPAPVE
+234 LIRPVPAPVIR
-244 KPKILVDTTALLAQL
+244 PKITVDTIALLARNST
-259 ATGQQNYSAAAKQL
+259 AQQNYAAAVKQL
-273 DQINQRNARIDRES
+273 EQINQRNARIERES

-302 MLAAAVV
+302 MLAAAVI

-321 TELKRPHIADPRE
+321 TELKRPHIADLRE
-334 AEQISGARV
+334 AEQVSGTRV
-343 LTVIR
+343 LTVVK

-396 GDDPGIVATVASNLA
+396 GDDPGIIATVASNLA

-434 SVLRVRPDPGLSGI
+434 SVLRIRPDPGLSGI
-448 ITGTATWPEA
+448 ITGNATWPEA

-468 PLDVLPSGTRRAG
+468 PLDVLPSGTRRVG
-481 PPEPDVVEEV
+481 PPAPDVVEEI
-491 RKELARM
+491 RRELARM

-505 IIAAPTSYV
+505 IITAPTSYV
-514 QRSASSIIPA
+514 QRGATSIIPA

-542 SAVDSLR
+542 NAVDRLR

-571 EEMLGATR
+571 EEMLGSTR
-579 QSGAFQPELV
+579 QSGAFQPELA
-589 TAR
+589 TAQ

>member
-1 MTKTAGAKAPAVL
+1 
-14 YLRVMNVH
+14 
-22 SIARMSG
+22 MSG

-51 VVGGVVFIAAL
+51 IVGGIVFIAAL
-62 IAFVVVPRNASR
+62 IAFVLVPRNASR

-79 ASKIEARTDSTPAV
+79 AAQIEAKSDSSPAV
-93 ATRNRYLAEVTTTDS
+93 AARDRYLAEVTAVDS
-108 VLNAARQAA
+108 ALDAARRAA
-117 IPVPTPVIDTFPPAV
+117 NPAPAPVIDTFPPAV
-132 RAQRDSLNK
+132 RAQRDSLGV
-141 ELATLNRLIDRAE
+141 ELARLNRLIDRAE

-167 SPAVAADPRV
+167 SPEVAADPKV
-177 RVLLDSLADIERE
+177 RVLLDSLAGIERD
-190 RNAFGAVGGVDPV
+190 RNAFGAVGTVDPV
-203 YLSLTSRATAIG
+203 YLALTSRANAIG
-215 RTIQGIADVK
+215 RSIQAVADAK
-225 RGEVRGKLA
+225 RGEIRGKLA
-234 LIRPVPAPVE
+234 LIRPTPAPVV
-244 KPKILVDTTALLAQL
+244 KPIITVDTLKLLTQRATA
-259 ATGQQNYSAAAKQL
+259 QQSYSAAARQT
-273 DQINQRNARIDRES
+273 DQISTKNSRIDRES
-287 ARARDLANVGAPPWA
+287 ARARELSNVGAPPWA

-321 TELKRPHIADPRE
+321 TELKRPHIADRRE
-334 AEQISGARV
+334 AEQVSGARV

-396 GDDPGIVATVASNLA
+396 GDDPGIVATVAANLA

-434 SVLRVRPDPGLSGI
+434 SVLRIRPDPGLSGI
-448 ITGTATWPEA
+448 ITGSATWPEA

-468 PLDVLPSGTRRAG
+468 PLDVLPSGTRRSG
-481 PPEPDVVEEV
+481 LPETNVVEEV
-491 RKELARM
+491 KKELARM

-542 SAVDSLR
+542 TAVDTLR
-549 GADMRIHGLVL
+549 GADMRLHGLVL

-571 EEMLGATR
+571 EEMLGSTP
-579 QSGAFQPELV
+579 QSEAFQPELAK
-589 TAR
+589 AR

>member
-1 MTKTAGAKAPAVL
+1 
-14 YLRVMNVH
+14 MNVH

-29 GSAYLWMAARARNAL
+29 GSTYLWMAARARNAL

-51 VVGGVVFIAAL
+51 VVGGVVFVAAL
-62 IAFVVVPRNASR
+62 IAFVVVPRNASK

-79 ASKIEARTDSTPAV
+79 ASRIEARADSSPAV
-93 ATRNRYLAEVTTTDS
+93 AARNRYQTELTRTDS
-108 VLNAARQAA
+108 VLNAARLAA
-117 IPVPTPVIDTFPPAV
+117 MPVPTPVIDTFPPAV
-132 RAQRDSLNK
+132 RAQRDSLNA

-203 YLSLTSRATAIG
+203 YLALTSRATAIG
-215 RTIQGIADVK
+215 RSIQGIADVK

-234 LIRPVPAPVE
+234 LIRPTSAPVA
-244 KPKILVDTTALLAQL
+244 KPKILVDTTALLARS
-259 ATGQQNYSAAAKQL
+259 ATAQQNYAAAAKQL
-273 DQINQRNARIDRES
+273 EQINQRNARIDRES
-287 ARARDLANVGAPPWA
+287 TRARELANVGAPPWA
-302 MLAAAVV
+302 MLAAAVI

-334 AEQISGARV
+334 AEQVSGARV

-434 SVLRVRPDPGLSGI
+434 SVLRIRPDPGLSGI
-448 ITGTATWPEA
+448 ITGNATWPEA

-481 PPEPDVVEEV
+481 LPEPNTVEEI

-514 QRSASSIIPA
+514 QRSASSIIPS

-542 SAVDSLR
+542 TAVDSLR

-579 QSGAFQPELV
+579 QSEAFQPELV
-589 TAR
+589 TAQ

>member
-1 MTKTAGAKAPAVL
+1 
-14 YLRVMNVH
+14 
-22 SIARMSG
+22 
-29 GSAYLWMAARARNAL
+29 
-44 RRVVVFG
+44 
-51 VVGGVVFIAAL
+51 
-62 IAFVVVPRNASR
+62 
-74 KALAV
+74 
-79 ASKIEARTDSTPAV
+79 
-93 ATRNRYLAEVTTTDS
+93 
-108 VLNAARQAA
+108 
-117 IPVPTPVIDTFPPAV
+117 
-132 RAQRDSLNK
+132 
-141 ELATLNRLIDRAE
+141 
-154 NAPLPTSYRALAA
+154 
-167 SPAVAADPRV
+167 
-177 RVLLDSLADIERE
+177 
-190 RNAFGAVGGVDPV
+190 
-203 YLSLTSRATAIG
+203 
-215 RTIQGIADVK
+215 
-225 RGEVRGKLA
+225 
-234 LIRPVPAPVE
+234 
-244 KPKILVDTTALLAQL
+244 
-259 ATGQQNYSAAAKQL
+259 
-273 DQINQRNARIDRES
+273 
-287 ARARDLANVGAPPWA
+287 

-334 AEQISGARV
+334 AEQVSGARV
-343 LTVIR
+343 LTVVR

-396 GDDPGIVATVASNLA
+396 GDDPGIVATVAANLA

-434 SVLRVRPDPGLSGI
+434 SVLRIRPDPGLSGI

-468 PLDVLPSGTRRAG
+468 PLDVLPSGTRRSG
-481 PPEPDVVEEV
+481 LPESNVVEEV
-491 RKELARM
+491 KRELARM

-542 SAVDSLR
+542 TAVDTLR

-571 EEMLGATR
+571 EEMLGSTR
-579 QSGAFQPELV
+579 QSEAFQPELAA
-589 TAR
+589 AR

>member
-1 MTKTAGAKAPAVL
+1 
-14 YLRVMNVH
+14 
-22 SIARMSG
+22 MSG

-44 RRVVVFG
+44 RRVLVFG
-51 VVGGVVFIAAL
+51 IVGGVVFIAAL

-74 KALAV
+74 KAQAV
-79 ASKIEARTDSTPAV
+79 ASRIEARADSSPAV
-93 ATRNRYLAEVTTTDS
+93 AARDRYLAEATRTDS
-108 VLNAARQAA
+108 VLNAARLAA
-117 IPVPTPVIDTFPPAV
+117 MPVVAPVIDTFPPAV
-132 RAQRDSLNK
+132 RAQRDSLNA
-141 ELATLNRLIDRAE
+141 ELVTLNRLIDRAE

-215 RTIQGIADVK
+215 RSIQGIADVK

-234 LIRPVPAPVE
+234 LIRPTPAPVVR
-244 KPKILVDTTALLAQL
+244 PRISVDTSALLAQQ
-259 ATGQQNYSAAAKQL
+259 AAVQQNYAATVRQL
-273 DQINQRNARIDRES
+273 DQINQRNARIDRQY
-287 ARARDLANVGAPPWA
+287 AQARDLANVGAPPWA
-302 MLAAAVV
+302 MLAAALV

-321 TELKRPHIADPRE
+321 TELKRPHIADQRE

-434 SVLRVRPDPGLSGI
+434 SVLRIRPDPGLSGI
-448 ITGTATWPEA
+448 ITGSATWPEA

-481 PPEPDVVEEV
+481 LPEPNVVEEV
-491 RKELARM
+491 RKELARL

-531 RIAHTTVGGLK
+531 RIAHTTIGGIK

-579 QSGAFQPELV
+579 QSEAFQPELATV
-589 TAR
+589 Q

>member
-1 MTKTAGAKAPAVL
+1 
-14 YLRVMNVH
+14 MNVH

-44 RRVVVFG
+44 RRVVIFG
-51 VVGGVVFIAAL
+51 IVGGVVFIAAL
-62 IAFVVVPRNASR
+62 IAFVLVPRNASR

-79 ASKIEARTDSTPAV
+79 AAQIEAKSDSSPTV
-93 ATRNRYLAEVTTTDS
+93 AARDRYLAELTAVDS
-108 VLNAARQAA
+108 ALDAARRAA
-117 IPVPTPVIDTFPPAV
+117 NPPPAPVIDTFPPAV
-132 RAQRDSLNK
+132 RAQRDSLGV
-141 ELATLNRLIDRAE
+141 ELARLNRLIDRAE

-167 SPAVAADPRV
+167 SPEVAADPKV
-177 RVLLDSLADIERE
+177 RVLLDSLAGIERD
-190 RNAFGAVGGVDPV
+190 RNAFGAVGTVDPV
-203 YLSLTSRATAIG
+203 YLALTSRANAIG
-215 RTIQGIADVK
+215 RSIQAVAAAK
-225 RGEVRGKLA
+225 RGEIRGKLA
-234 LIRPVPAPVE
+234 LIRPTPAPAV
-244 KPKILVDTTALLAQL
+244 KPAITVDTAKLLARH
-259 ATGQQNYSAAAKQL
+259 AAAQQSYSAAARQV
-273 DQINQRNARIDRES
+273 DQISSKNSLIDRQS
-287 ARARDLANVGAPPWA
+287 ARARELSNVGAPPWA

-321 TELKRPHIADPRE
+321 TELKRPHIADSRE
-334 AEQISGARV
+334 AELVSGARI
-343 LTVIR
+343 LTVIK

-381 HIASVEASVPIVTIT
+381 HIAAVEASVPIVTIT
-396 GDDPGIVATVASNLA
+396 GDDPGIVATVAANLA

-434 SVLRVRPDPGLSGI
+434 SVLRIRPDPGLSGI
-448 ITGTATWPEA
+448 ITGSATWPEA

-468 PLDVLPSGTRRAG
+468 PLDVLPSGTRRSG
-481 PPEPDVVEEV
+481 LPETHVVEEV

-524 PDVILCA
+524 PDLILCA
-531 RIAHTTVGGLK
+531 RIAHTSVGVLK
-542 SAVDSLR
+542 TAVDTLR

-571 EEMLGATR
+571 EEMLGATP
-579 QSGAFQPELV
+579 QSEAFQPELA

>member
-1 MTKTAGAKAPAVL
+1 
-14 YLRVMNVH
+14 
-22 SIARMSG
+22 MSG

-51 VVGGVVFIAAL
+51 IVGGVVFIAAL
-62 IAFVVVPRNASR
+62 IAFVLVPRNASR

-79 ASKIEARTDSTPAV
+79 AAQIEAKNDSSPAV
-93 ATRNRYLAEVTTTDS
+93 ATRDRYLAEVTAVDS
-108 VLNAARQAA
+108 ALDAARRAA
-117 IPVPTPVIDTFPPAV
+117 NPVPAPVIDTFPPAV
-132 RAQRDSLNK
+132 RAQRDSLGA

-167 SPAVAADPRV
+167 SPEVAADPKV
-177 RVLLDSLADIERE
+177 RVLLDSLADIERD
-190 RNAFGAVGGVDPV
+190 RNAFGAVGTVDPV
-203 YLSLTSRATAIG
+203 YLALTSRANAIG
-215 RTIQGIADVK
+215 RSIQAVADAK
-225 RGEVRGKLA
+225 RGEIRGKLV
-234 LIRPVPAPVE
+234 LIRPAPAPAV
-244 KPKILVDTTALLAQL
+244 KPTITVDTTRLLAQH
-259 ATGQQNYSAAAKQL
+259 ATAQQSYSAAARQV
-273 DQINQRNARIDRES
+273 DQISSKNSRIDRES
-287 ARARDLANVGAPPWA
+287 ARARELSNVGAPPWA

-334 AEQISGARV
+334 AEQVSGARV
-343 LTVIR
+343 LTVIK

-396 GDDPGIVATVASNLA
+396 GDDPGIVATVAANLA

-434 SVLRVRPDPGLSGI
+434 SVLRIRPDPGLSGI
-448 ITGTATWPEA
+448 ITGSATWPEA

-468 PLDVLPSGTRRAG
+468 PLDVLPSGTRRSG
-481 PPEPDVVEEV
+481 LPEPKVVEEV
-491 RKELARM
+491 KKELARM

-514 QRSASSIIPA
+514 QRSVSSIIPA

-531 RIAHTTVGGLK
+531 RIAHTTLGGLK
-542 SAVDSLR
+542 TAVDSLR

-571 EEMLGATR
+571 EEMLGSTR
-579 QSGAFQPELV
+579 QSEAFQPELA
-589 TAR
+589 TAP

>member
-1 MTKTAGAKAPAVL
+1 
-14 YLRVMNVH
+14 MNVH

-51 VVGGVVFIAAL
+51 IVGGVVFIAAL
-62 IAFVVVPRNASR
+62 IAFVLVPRNASR

-79 ASKIEARTDSTPAV
+79 AAQIEAKTDSSPAV
-93 ATRNRYLAEVTTTDS
+93 AARDRYLAEVTAVDS
-108 VLNAARQAA
+108 ALDGARRAANPA
-117 IPVPTPVIDTFPPAV
+117 PVPVIDTFPPAV
-132 RAQRDSLNK
+132 RAQRDSLGI
-141 ELATLNRLIDRAE
+141 ELARLNRLIDRAE

-167 SPAVAADPRV
+167 SPEVAADPKV
-177 RVLLDSLADIERE
+177 RILLDSLAGIERD
-190 RNAFGAVGGVDPV
+190 RNAFGAVGTVDPV
-203 YLSLTSRATAIG
+203 YLALTSRANAIG
-215 RTIQGIADVK
+215 RSIQAVADAK
-225 RGEVRGKLA
+225 RGEIRGKLA
-234 LIRPVPAPVE
+234 LIRPTPAPVP
-244 KPKILVDTTALLAQL
+244 KPTITVDTAKLLAQR
-259 ATGQQNYSAAAKQL
+259 ATAQQSYSAAARQA
-273 DQINQRNARIDRES
+273 DQISTKNSRIDRES
-287 ARARDLANVGAPPWA
+287 ARARELSNVGAPPWA

-334 AEQISGARV
+334 AEQVSGARV

-396 GDDPGIVATVASNLA
+396 GDDPGIVATVAANLA

-448 ITGTATWPEA
+448 ITGSSTWPEA

-468 PLDVLPSGTRRAG
+468 PLDVLPSGTRRSG
-481 PPEPDVVEEV
+481 LPETNVVEEV
-491 RKELARM
+491 KKELARM

-524 PDVILCA
+524 PDVIFCA

-542 SAVDSLR
+542 TAVDTLR

-571 EEMLGATR
+571 EEMLGSTR
-579 QSGAFQPELV
+579 QSEAFQPELA

>member
-1 MTKTAGAKAPAVL
+1 
-14 YLRVMNVH
+14 
-22 SIARMSG
+22 
-29 GSAYLWMAARARNAL
+29 MAARARNAL

-51 VVGGVVFIAAL
+51 IVGGVVFIGAL

-74 KALAV
+74 KALAMA
-79 ASKIEARTDSTPAV
+79 ASIESRTDSGPTVGA
-93 ATRNRYLAEVTTTDS
+93 RDRYLAELTATDS
-108 VLNAARQAA
+108 VLNATRRALM
-117 IPVPTPVIDTFPPAV
+117 PVPAAVIDTFPPAV
-132 RAQRDSLNK
+132 RAQRDSLGA

-167 SPAVAADPRV
+167 SPVVAADPRV
-177 RVLLDSLADIERE
+177 RVLLDSLADIERD

-203 YLSLTSRATAIG
+203 YLSLTSRANAIG
-215 RTIQGIADVK
+215 RQIQGIADAK

-234 LIRPVPAPVE
+234 LIRPTPAPVV
-244 KPKILVDTTALLAQL
+244 KPVITVDTTKLVAQH
-259 ATGQQNYSAAAKQL
+259 ATAQQNYEAALAQL
-273 DQINQRNARIDRES
+273 DQINQKNARIDRES
-287 ARARDLANVGAPPWA
+287 AHARDLANVGAPPWA
-302 MLAAAVV
+302 MLAAAAV

-343 LTVIR
+343 LTVIK

-396 GDDPGIVATVASNLA
+396 GDDPGIVATVAANLA

-434 SVLRVRPDPGLSGI
+434 SVLRIRPDPGLSGI
-448 ITGTATWPEA
+448 ITGNATWPEA
-458 IVPTTIGRDR
+458 IIPTTIGRDR
-468 PLDVLPSGTRRAG
+468 PLDVLPSGTRRSG
-481 PPEPDVVEEV
+481 LPEPNVVEEV

-524 PDVILCA
+524 PDLILCA
-531 RIAHTTVGGLK
+531 RIAHTTVSGLK

-579 QSGAFQPELV
+579 QSGAFQPELA

>member
-1 MTKTAGAKAPAVL
+1 
-14 YLRVMNVH
+14 
-22 SIARMSG
+22 MSG

-51 VVGGVVFIAAL
+51 IVGGVVFIGAL
-62 IAFVVVPRNASR
+62 IAFVVVPRSASR
-74 KALAV
+74 KAQAV
-79 ASKIEARTDSTPAV
+79 ASRIETRTDSAPMVAARDRSLSEVNTADSIMN
-93 ATRNRYLAEVTTTDS
+93 ATRAALAP
-108 VLNAARQAA
+108 Q
-117 IPVPTPVIDTFPPAV
+117 PVAVIDTFPPAV
-132 RAQRDSLNK
+132 RAQRDSLSA

-154 NAPLPTSYRALAA
+154 SAPLPTSYRALAA
-167 SPAVAADPRV
+167 SPTVAADPRV
-177 RVLLDSLADIERE
+177 RLLLDSLTDIERE
-190 RNAFGAVGGVDPV
+190 RNNFGAVGSVDPV
-203 YLSLTSRATAIG
+203 YLALTSRATAIG
-215 RTIQGIADVK
+215 REIKGIADAK

-234 LIRPVPAPVE
+234 LIRPTPAPVV
-244 KPKILVDTTALLAQL
+244 KPVINVDTMKVLAQRT
-259 ATGQQNYSAAAKQL
+259 AAQQNYATAVRQL
-273 DQINQRNARIDRES
+273 DQVRQKNSRIDRETV
-287 ARARDLANVGAPPWA
+287 RARELANVGAPPWA

-334 AEQISGARV
+334 AEQVSNARV
-343 LTVIR
+343 LTVIK
-348 PPEVV
+348 PPEIV

-396 GDDPGIVATVASNLA
+396 GDDPGIVATVAANLA

-428 TTCSVA
+428 TTCAVA
-434 SVLRVRPDPGLSGI
+434 SVLRIRPDPGLAGI
-448 ITGTATWPEA
+448 INGGATWPEA

-481 PPEPDVVEEV
+481 LPEPSVVEEV
-491 RKELARM
+491 KRELARL

-514 QRSASSIIPA
+514 QRSAASIIPA

-531 RIAHTTVGGLK
+531 RIAHTTIGGLK
-542 SAVDSLR
+542 SAVDGLR
-549 GADMRIHGLVL
+549 AADMRIHGLVL

-579 QSGAFQPELV
+579 QTESFRPELA
-589 TAR
+589 TAQ

>member
-1 MTKTAGAKAPAVL
+1 
-14 YLRVMNVH
+14 MNVH

-44 RRVVVFG
+44 RRVMVFG
-51 VVGGVVFIAAL
+51 IVGGVVFIAAL

-79 ASKIEARTDSTPAV
+79 AARIEARTDSTPTV
-93 ATRNRYLAEVTTTDS
+93 AARDRFLAEAKATDS
-108 VLNAARQAA
+108 ALNAARLAA
-117 IPVPTPVIDTFPPAV
+117 MPIVTPVIDTFPPAV
-132 RAQRDSLNK
+132 RAQRDSLNA
-141 ELATLNRLIDRAE
+141 ELVTLNRLIDRAE
-154 NAPLPTSYRALAA
+154 NSPLPTSYRALAA
-167 SPAVAADPRV
+167 SPVVAADPRV
-177 RVLLDSLADIERE
+177 RVLLDSLAAVERD
-190 RNAFGAVGGVDPV
+190 RNAFGAVGAVDPV
-203 YLSLTSRATAIG
+203 YLSLTSRANAIG
-215 RTIQGIADVK
+215 RSIQGIADAK

-234 LIRPVPAPVE
+234 LIRPTAPPVVR
-244 KPKILVDTTALLAQL
+244 PKISVDTAALLARH
-259 ATGQQNYSAAAKQL
+259 AAAQQSYAATVKQL
-273 DQINQRNARIDRES
+273 DQINQKNARIDRES
-287 ARARDLANVGAPPWA
+287 ARARELANVGAPPWA

-321 TELKRPHIADPRE
+321 TELKRPHIADQRE

-434 SVLRVRPDPGLSGI
+434 SVLRIRPDPGLSGI
-448 ITGTATWPEA
+448 ITGSATWPEA

-481 PPEPDVVEEV
+481 LPEPDVVEEV

-505 IIAAPTSYV
+505 IITAPTSYV

-560 WDAEMPQLETR
+560 WDAEMPQLDTR

-579 QSGAFQPELV
+579 QSGAFQPELA
-589 TAR
+589 TAQ

>member
-1 MTKTAGAKAPAVL
+1 
-14 YLRVMNVH
+14 MNVH

-44 RRVVVFG
+44 RRVLVFG
-51 VVGGVVFIAAL
+51 IVGGIVFIAAL

-79 ASKIEARTDSTPAV
+79 ASRIEARADSTPAV
-93 ATRNRYLAEVTTTDS
+93 AARDRYLAEVRTTDS
-108 VLNAARQAA
+108 VMNATRLAA
-117 IPVPTPVIDTFPPAV
+117 MPVVTPVIDTFPPAV
-132 RAQRDSLNK
+132 RAQRDSLNA
-141 ELATLNRLIDRAE
+141 ELTTLNRLIDRTE

-167 SPAVAADPRV
+167 SPAVASDPRV

-190 RNAFGAVGGVDPV
+190 RNAFGAVGSVDPV
-203 YLSLTSRATAIG
+203 YMSLTSRANAIG
-215 RTIQGIADVK
+215 RSIQGIADAK

-234 LIRPVPAPVE
+234 LIRPTPAPIIR
-244 KPKILVDTTALLAQL
+244 PRITVDTTALLAQN
-259 ATGQQNYSAAAKQL
+259 ATAQQNYAAAVKQL

-343 LTVIR
+343 LTVIK

-434 SVLRVRPDPGLSGI
+434 SVLRIRPDPGLSGI
-448 ITGTATWPEA
+448 ITGNATWPEA

-481 PPEPDVVEEV
+481 LPEPDVVEEV

-505 IIAAPTSYV
+505 IITAPTSYV

-542 SAVDSLR
+542 TAVDSLR

-579 QSGAFQPELV
+579 QSGAFQPELA
-589 TAR
+589 TAQ